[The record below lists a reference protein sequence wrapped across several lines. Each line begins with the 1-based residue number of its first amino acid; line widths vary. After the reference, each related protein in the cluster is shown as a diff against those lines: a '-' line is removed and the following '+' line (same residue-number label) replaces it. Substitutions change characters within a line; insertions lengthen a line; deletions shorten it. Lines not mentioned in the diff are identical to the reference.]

1 MTLPF
6 ENDTRRII
14 HGLAKADLK
23 THKLKTFLTATIIVL
38 ATCLMATIFSVLVND
53 ALDQAN
59 QAPYHAMYRAVNED
73 TKTTLQSDKDFEAVG
88 IYKSFGNQVDRDG
101 RTDLAYMDEQA
112 LAFMGFRLVD
122 GVIPDSENEVLVSE
136 TYLKNR
142 ALSVGDTFR
151 FAYVD
156 SLTNEER
163 EEEFTVCG
171 TIQNKEQER
180 GEQFYVVTSNSFQ
193 MKYAQQYSQITSDF
207 STETA
212 ATVDVLVLLNSDYSS
227 TGSDT
232 QKDFL
237 KSKGESAGIPSFDVI
252 INESYID
259 GVYFDGTVIAA
270 VIFFTIFL
278 MFASSF
284 VIYSI
289 FYISIVNSMP
299 MYAQLISLGTTQ
311 KQLRRFLN
319 TQGNM
324 LAVRFIPLGALIS
337 ILLIVLISG
346 VQWLLYDALITL
358 FAILLIYVVI
368 KFALRKP
375 AKLLA
380 NASPIEAMK
389 FRDGET
395 AGSHKA
401 LKQITPDSLAKSNL
415 HTNRKKNRMSII
427 SLSISGTL
435 MIALAILVSSI
446 NLPAMIRQSY
456 PMDEDFQI
464 GIQMDNFYERFP
476 TIIQN
481 NPLSDEL
488 MGQITDIPGV
498 QKIILDECVMGRL
511 VESAVNYTSLED
523 NLELLNSL
531 SPELIANVS
540 EIVSGTVSY
549 DDLGTNEIVINKY
562 RTDRSELNYGDLQ
575 VGDSL
580 TFRFEVGG
588 QTIEETFTVAGITY
602 FPSTGLFY
610 CTQEAIEQISP
621 YNNTTHISIF
631 CDKNYTESVK
641 DRLASLISGNPNLR
655 LKVYSEE
662 YSMIAGFIN
671 VTMSS
676 LYAISAFVVI
686 FGLLNMI
693 NMLINSA
700 IIRKREFALL
710 QAVGM
715 TNRQLRKMLYRE
727 GMSVSIKSAL
737 LAAAFGIT
745 IGGLLCYL
753 ANKVMALKFVI
764 FAIDPLPVLLFA
776 AVLIGLQILVSYCIC
791 RSIEKTSLIENLRA
805 E

>member
-1 MTLPF
+1 M
-6 ENDTRRII
+6 
-14 HGLAKADLK
+14 
-23 THKLKTFLTATIIVL
+23 
-38 ATCLMATIFSVLVND
+38 
-53 ALDQAN
+53 
-59 QAPYHAMYRAVNED
+59 
-73 TKTTLQSDKDFEAVG
+73 
-88 IYKSFGNQVDRDG
+88 
-101 RTDLAYMDEQA
+101 
-112 LAFMGFRLVD
+112 
-122 GVIPDSENEVLVSE
+122 
-136 TYLKNR
+136 
-142 ALSVGDTFR
+142 
-151 FAYVD
+151 
-156 SLTNEER
+156 
-163 EEEFTVCG
+163 
-171 TIQNKEQER
+171 KESQQE
-180 GEQFYVVTSNSFQ
+180 S
-193 MKYAQQYSQITSDF
+193 KITSDF

-212 ATVDVLVLLNSDYSS
+212 TTVDILVLLNSDYSS

-588 QTIEETFTVAGITY
+588 QTIEETFTVAGIAY

>member
-1 MTLPF
+1 
-6 ENDTRRII
+6 
-14 HGLAKADLK
+14 
-23 THKLKTFLTATIIVL
+23 
-38 ATCLMATIFSVLVND
+38 
-53 ALDQAN
+53 
-59 QAPYHAMYRAVNED
+59 
-73 TKTTLQSDKDFEAVG
+73 
-88 IYKSFGNQVDRDG
+88 
-101 RTDLAYMDEQA
+101 
-112 LAFMGFRLVD
+112 
-122 GVIPDSENEVLVSE
+122 
-136 TYLKNR
+136 
-142 ALSVGDTFR
+142 
-151 FAYVD
+151 
-156 SLTNEER
+156 
-163 EEEFTVCG
+163 
-171 TIQNKEQER
+171 
-180 GEQFYVVTSNSFQ
+180 
-193 MKYAQQYSQITSDF
+193 
-207 STETA
+207 
-212 ATVDVLVLLNSDYSS
+212 
-227 TGSDT
+227 
-232 QKDFL
+232 
-237 KSKGESAGIPSFDVI
+237 
-252 INESYID
+252 
-259 GVYFDGTVIAA
+259 
-270 VIFFTIFL
+270 
-278 MFASSF
+278 
-284 VIYSI
+284 
-289 FYISIVNSMP
+289 

-435 MIALAILVSSI
+435 MIALAIFVSSI

-588 QTIEETFTVAGITY
+588 QTIEETFTVAGIAY

-753 ANKVMALKFVI
+753 ANKVMALKVVI